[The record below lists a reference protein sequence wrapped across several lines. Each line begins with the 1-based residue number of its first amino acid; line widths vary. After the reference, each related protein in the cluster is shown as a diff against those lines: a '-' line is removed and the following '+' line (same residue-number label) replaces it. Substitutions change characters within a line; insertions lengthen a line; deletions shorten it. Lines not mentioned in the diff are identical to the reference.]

1 MPLLGSKSNLHKLNP
16 SLLGMG
22 KQNSITP
29 WEISGSGE
37 PELHLSLRH
46 FCEICREGT
55 SGFVKVPWGQDVSGF
70 CANDRV
76 IWGGTSFAE
85 LLVPEPHPSL
95 GGVYTA
101 LTEEEQVP

>member
-1 MPLLGSKSNLHKLNP
+1 M
-16 SLLGMG
+16 
-22 KQNSITP
+22 
-29 WEISGSGE
+29 
-37 PELHLSLRH
+37 
-46 FCEICREGT
+46 
-55 SGFVKVPWGQDVSGF
+55 PWGQDVSGF